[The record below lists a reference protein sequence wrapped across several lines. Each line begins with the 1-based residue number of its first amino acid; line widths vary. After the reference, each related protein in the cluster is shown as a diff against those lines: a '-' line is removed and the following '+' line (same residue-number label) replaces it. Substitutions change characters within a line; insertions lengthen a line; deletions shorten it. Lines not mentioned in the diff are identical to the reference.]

1 MKTIKYLLCVLLV
14 VMGMATLDSCCYP
27 SPWSESKEINLKS
40 ATYRV

>member
-27 SPWSESKEINLKS
+27 SPWSCLLYTSDAADE
-40 ATYRV
+40 